1 MHIAETALPFHL
13 TIHLLLVIHTPT
25 DFYVISPSTT
35 AMQLYYAY
43 YSFGDPMH
51 YKSDEQQQLLEHSH
65 HPIFLG
71 PLIILWVVPVMTYD
85 RLLVALMLPL
95 YVYVGCGSIINDE
108 DVSYVKDQFD
118 MKRRQLLANG
128 VG

>member
-1 MHIAETALPFHL
+1 M
-13 TIHLLLVIHTPT
+13 
-25 DFYVISPSTT
+25 ISYFP
-35 AMQLYYAY
+35 MQLYYAY
-43 YSFGDPMH
+43 YGFGDPMH
-51 YKSDEQQQLLEHSH
+51 YKSGEQQQLLEHSR

-71 PLIILWVVPVMTYD
+71 SLVILWAVPVITYD

-95 YVYVGCGSIINDE
+95 YVGCGSIINDE
-108 DVSYVKDQFD
+108 DMSYVKDQFT